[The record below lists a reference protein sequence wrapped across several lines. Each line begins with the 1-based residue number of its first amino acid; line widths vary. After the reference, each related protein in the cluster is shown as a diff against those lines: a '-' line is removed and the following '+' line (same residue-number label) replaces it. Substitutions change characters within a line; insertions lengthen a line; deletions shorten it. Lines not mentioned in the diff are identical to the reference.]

1 MGKLVERLVV
11 LGLAALFVSCT
22 DPVRDQQ
29 IERLG
34 GEDPRVSP
42 GPEHRPGQP
51 CVLCH
56 SDGGPASDF
65 KFAIAG
71 TIFETSSPQS
81 NGAEGVKVFFIDA
94 ASAKRTYETNAAG
107 NFFIPESEWSDLTY
121 PFRVGILK
129 EGANNNNPIPM
140 TSVVNREGSCNFC
153 HRPNPGSPYAIPGD
167 DQRSSIGQ
175 IFVANAAAG
184 ATP

>member
-1 MGKLVERLVV
+1 MGSSSEPSAGRA
-11 LGLAALFVSCT
+11 AALASPCSCSCT

-34 GEDPRVSP
+34 GEDPRVPP

-56 SDGGPASDF
+56 SDGGPASDL

-71 TIFETSSPQS
+71 TIFETSSPES

-94 ASAKRTYETNAAG
+94 ASAHADATRRTPPA
-107 NFFIPESEWSDLTY
+107 
-121 PFRVGILK
+121 
-129 EGANNNNPIPM
+129 
-140 TSVVNREGSCNFC
+140 TSS
-153 HRPNPGSPYAIPGD
+153 SPSPSGP
-167 DQRSSIGQ
+167 
-175 IFVANAAAG
+175 
-184 ATP
+184 T